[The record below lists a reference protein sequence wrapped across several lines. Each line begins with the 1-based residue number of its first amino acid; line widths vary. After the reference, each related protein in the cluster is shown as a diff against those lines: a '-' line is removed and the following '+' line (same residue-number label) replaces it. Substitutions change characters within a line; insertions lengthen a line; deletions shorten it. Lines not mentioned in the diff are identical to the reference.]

1 MEMIPMGVADAITK
15 EYMRG
20 SKVFADAFNYFIYGG
35 EQVVDPEFLHEL
47 DTTEIAIPFT
57 LDGKSTR
64 EEAVQKYR
72 DVLKSTVV
80 MRDVRASYI
89 LLGIENQTDIHYAMP
104 VRNIIYDALQYGK
117 QVSEI
122 AKRHKEQKDRK
133 GHNRGEYLSGFYKED
148 RISPVITLVV
158 HFGAE
163 EWDGPLSLYEMM
175 ELEDPTLK
183 EFVQDYRIYL
193 IDPYRLTEEDLEK
206 FSSNLKGVLGYIKYS
221 KDKKELSRFLNNS
234 QMQNMDNDAARVI
247 RDITKTPIY
256 IPEGKGEINVCEAV
270 KDMINESRLEG
281 RAEGR
286 AEGKAEGRVEGKA
299 EGKIQM
305 LKELVKDGTLSVVNA
320 AAKVNMTAEQFKK
333 ELDKEV

>member
-1 MEMIPMGVADAITK
+1 MGVADTTTK
-15 EYMRG
+15 EYMGG

-35 EQVVDPEFLHEL
+35 EKVVDPEFLHEL

-72 DVLKSTVV
+72 DVLKAAVV
-80 MRDVRASYI
+80 MRDARASYI

-122 AKRHKEQKDRK
+122 AKRHRDERDRK

-148 RISPVITLVV
+148 RISPVVTLVV

-183 EFVQDYRIYL
+183 EFVQDYQIFL
-193 IDPYRLTEEDLEK
+193 IDPYRLTEDDLEK
-206 FSSNLKGVLGYIKYS
+206 FSSNLRGVLGYIKYS

-234 QMQNMDNDAARVI
+234 QMMNLDNDAARVI

-256 IPEGKGEINVCEAV
+256 VPEGEGEINVCEAV
-270 KDMINESRLEG
+270 KDMINESRI
-281 RAEGR
+281 
-286 AEGKAEGRVEGKA
+286 EGKA

-305 LKELVKDGTLSVVNA
+305 LKELVKDGTLSVVKA
-320 AAKVNMTAEQFKK
+320 AAKAEMTVEQFEK
-333 ELDKEV
+333 ELDKEVHKIK

>member
-1 MEMIPMGVADAITK
+1 MGVADAITK

-122 AKRHKEQKDRK
+122 AKRHKDQKDRK